1 MMKYF
6 LPQVCLLIIGLGLSL
21 QIQAQ
26 WYQYQWQV
34 MGTSAKLELWADSK
48 QSALLAKSAVHQE
61 LYRIEQL
68 MSPYIE
74 SSELSKINQLA
85 ARQAVV
91 VSDELY
97 SILEKSLYFST
108 LTEGAFDI
116 SFASVGH
123 LYQYPKAI
131 APTDAVIDVQRSK
144 INYRYIQLEPTNRSV
159 TFKEPGV
166 LIDLGGIAKG
176 YAVDRAILQL
186 KKLGIKAALVA
197 AGGDTRIIG
206 RRGEYPWM
214 IAIQDPRDKQKAIIR
229 LPLVDVAVSTSGDY
243 ERYFIRDGERIHHI
257 INPGTGRSIS
267 SVRSVT
273 IIADQSITSDA
284 LSTSVF
290 VLGVKQGLALVN
302 SLSSIDAIIIDDKGL
317 LHYSDGLLMP
327 SIESQ

>member
-6 LPQVCLLIIGLGLSL
+6 LPRICIIIIYLGFSL
-21 QIQAQ
+21 QAQAQ

-48 QSALLAKSAVHQE
+48 QRALFAKSIVQQE
-61 LYRIEQL
+61 FDRIEQL

-74 SSELSKINQLA
+74 SSELSEINRLA
-85 ARQAVV
+85 ARQAVI
-91 VSDELY
+91 VSGELY
-97 SILEKSLYFST
+97 AILEKSLYFST

-131 APTDAVIDVQRSK
+131 APTDAVIDEQRKK
-144 INYRYIQLEPTNRSV
+144 IDYRYIQLDPEVRSV
-159 TFKEPGV
+159 TFKERGV

-176 YAVDRAILQL
+176 YAVDRAIQQL
-186 KKLGIKAALVA
+186 TTLGVKAALVA
-197 AGGDTRIIG
+197 AGGDTRILG

-229 LPLVDVAVSTSGDY
+229 LPLADVAVSTSGDY
-243 ERYFIRDGERIHHI
+243 ERYFLRDGERIHHI
-257 INPGTGRSIS
+257 INPGTGRSTS

-273 IIADQSITSDA
+273 IIADEAITSDA

-290 VLGVKQGLALVN
+290 VLGVKRGLALVN
-302 SLSSIDAIIIDDKGL
+302 RLSAIDAIIIDDKGL

-327 SIESQ
+327 ALD